1 MVARDIQLVEY
12 TGGRYHVAHVSTA
25 ATVQLV
31 RQAKA
36 RGLQV
41 TLRGRPASLHA
52 DRRGC
57 PRIRHEH
64 KDESAAPPEED
75 VEAVKEGLRDGTIEV
90 IATDHAPHSFD
101 EKQVEYPAAPFG
113 IVGLE
118 TALGL
123 VLTELFHKHVLSLQQ
138 IIEKLSLH
146 PRRILGLPPVA
157 IEEGAAANL
166 TIFDPAAEWVVS
178 PELFR
183 SRSRNTPFGG
193 MRLKGRPVGIIN
205 NGADFWL

>member
-1 MVARDIQLVEY
+1 MTSSSSNTR
-12 TGGRYHVAHVSTA
+12 GGRYHVAHVSTA
-25 ATVQLV
+25 ATVRLV
-31 RQAKA
+31 REAKVRNLA
-36 RGLQV
+36 VSCEV
-41 TLRGRPASLHA
+41 TPHHFTLI
-52 DRRGC
+52 D
-57 PRIRHEH
+57 
-64 KDESAAPPEED
+64 
-75 VEAVKEGLRDGTIEV
+75 EAVRGYDSNTKMNPPLRPRSDLEGVLEGLRDGTIEV

-146 PRRILGLPPVA
+146 PRRFWVCPRSASAKESRRISLFHPS
-157 IEEGAAANL
+157 E
-166 TIFDPAAEWVVS
+166 EWVVD
-178 PELFR
+178 PGKFR

-193 MRLKGRPVGIIN
+193 WKLKGRPLGVVN
-205 NGADFWL
+205 NGTAEWNG